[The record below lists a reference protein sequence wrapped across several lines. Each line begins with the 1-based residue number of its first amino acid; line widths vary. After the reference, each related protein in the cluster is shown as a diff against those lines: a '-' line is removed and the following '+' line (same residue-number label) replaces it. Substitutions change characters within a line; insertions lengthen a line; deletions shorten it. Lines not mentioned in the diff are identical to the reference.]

1 MQYRYSDE
9 FRSVKGIDKTELTG
23 LNLKIYLRLFFNL
36 IFLRRVIPYKGSF
49 LNFSLGSLVTG
60 VRFIDI
66 IFLET
71 FRRNQEKY
79 NESLEKMI
87 FIRKPIWVLISVN

>member
-9 FRSVKGIDKTELTG
+9 LRSVKGIDKTELTG

-36 IFLRRVIPYKGSF
+36 IFLRRVIPYKASF

-66 IFLET
+66 IFLEI